1 MTFVLSAVLI
11 HLAVA
16 SVWRRS
22 HQNIFISRQ
31 IGHCLMANLVVV
43 VDRPKVA
50 FVIVTV
56 IAVVEDFL
64 HCEA

>member
-1 MTFVLSAVLI
+1 
-11 HLAVA
+11 
-16 SVWRRS
+16 
-22 HQNIFISRQ
+22 
-31 IGHCLMANLVVV
+31 MANLVVV